1 MAGNSDLL
9 RAYGKDVEVHV
20 GTVTGNGANDG
31 VVATGKSSIASLD
44 QTATG
49 KYTLTLKERG
59 NSILGVHLSVQGAT
73 GAAAA
78 KMARAVTINQAAKT
92 ITVEVVD
99 LATPS
104 LADLATTDTL
114 HVMVLTGR
122 TANV

>member
-1 MAGNSDLL
+1 MAGNSDWT
-9 RAYGKDVEVHV
+9 RAYGKDVEFHV

-31 VVATGKSSIASLD
+31 VVATGKPSIVSLD

-73 GAAAA
+73 GASET
-78 KMARAVTINQAAKT
+78 KVARAVTINQTAKT
-92 ITVEVVD
+92 VTLEVVD
-99 LATPS
+99 VATPT
-104 LADLATTDTL
+104 LQDLATTDTL
-114 HVMVLTGR
+114 HVLVITGR

>member
-9 RAYGKDVEVHV
+9 RAYGKDVEVQV
-20 GTVTGNGANDG
+20 GTITGNGANDG
-31 VVATGKSSIASLD
+31 VVATGTASLESLEHTD
-44 QTATG
+44 TG

-59 NSILGVHLSVQGAT
+59 SSILGVHLSVQGAT
-73 GAAAA
+73 GASEA
-78 KMARAVTINQAAKT
+78 KLARAVTINQTAKT
-92 ITVEVVD
+92 ITVEVAD

-104 LADLATTDTL
+104 LQNLATTDTL